1 MTRLSDPKK
10 KSGSVIGYAGG
21 SARLKRGGVYLAGTV
36 AVIFSLSVLFPD
48 VLGLD
53 LRGIMSSERVVGALR
68 CALGAAIILCLVVS
82 LFRVARTFSLEGET
96 LLKGLSNAVFSQMLG
111 RDALVIVLGLL
122 GGAALVVWGIAGLLG

>member
-1 MTRLSDPKK
+1 MT
-10 KSGSVIGYAGG
+10 GYVGG
-21 SARLKRGGVYLAGTV
+21 SAGLKRGGVYLVGTV